1 MCISNIPPAVEEVY
15 CEGRSPEGYIP
26 ILEPLNTS
34 RWYITDKHRLNM
46 VHIIVLNFDKVFY
59 RFHSNMVYYTK
70 FVTQHTKVYQP
81 LHCNSAEV
89 STSILVYQPLHC
101 NSAEVSTSILVYRPL
116 HCNSAEV
123 STSILVYRPLHCN
136 SAEVS
141 TSILVYRPLH
151 CNSAEVST
159 SILVYQPLHCN
170 SAEVSTSLHFFPQ
183 SNKIMHAQIC
193 SWSSQS
199 TVLFGK

>member
-34 RWYITDKHRLNM
+34 RWYITDKHRLDM

-89 STSILVYQPLHC
+89 STTSHYIQL
-101 NSAEVSTSILVYRPL
+101 STSILVYQ
-116 HCNSAEV
+116 S
-123 STSILVYRPLHCN
+123 
-136 SAEVS
+136 
-141 TSILVYRPLH
+141 LH

-159 SILVYQPLHCN
+159 SILVYQPLDCNSAEVSTSILVYQPLDCN